1 MFPLKLATTGCPLQD
16 MWRSA
21 GFGDAFEG
29 PVDVAN
35 RVAELLMLRQ
45 GWRVEPG
52 RGNDLGVL
60 PSRELT
66 KYMENPWLSPMT

>member
-45 GWRVEPG
+45 GWRG
-52 RGNDLGVL
+52 GTRALKRLGGFTFQ
-60 PSRELT
+60 ET
-66 KYMENPWLSPMT
+66 KKIYGNPWLSPMT